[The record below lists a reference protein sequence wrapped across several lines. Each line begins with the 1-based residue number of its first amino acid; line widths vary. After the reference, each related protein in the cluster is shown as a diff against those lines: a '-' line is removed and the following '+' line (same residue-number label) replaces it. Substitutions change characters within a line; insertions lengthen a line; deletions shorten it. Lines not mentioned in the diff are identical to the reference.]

1 MPGVPGTTLAAAA
14 LQCGP
19 MRGRVIVG
27 AVAGAL
33 GACLATAAPALA
45 EDACAREADALRAHL
60 VDAER
65 ATYRWNLGWTI
76 AFGASS
82 VGQVVLAALEVNPL
96 GTFDTKYRD
105 TLYVGA
111 AKAGL
116 GFVSRLVMPLR
127 VDVPAPLLD
136 RCADRTVLRATLTRL
151 APKERRLFWLTHL
164 GGMALNLGGMALL
177 WERHGATTG
186 LVSFA
191 ISYPVGTLSAY
202 TLPRGSWKRWRAE
215 QAGWI
220 VGVGTTGAGPSVS
233 LSGAW

>member
-1 MPGVPGTTLAAAA
+1 MPGVPRTTLAVVA
-14 LQCGP
+14 LQSRP
-19 MRGRVIVG
+19 MRGRVLVG
-27 AVAGAL
+27 AVAGVI
-33 GACLATAAPALA
+33 GAGLWAPPPAHA
-45 EDACAREADALRAHL
+45 EDACAREADALRTHL

-65 ATYRWNLGWTI
+65 ATYRWNLGWTL

-82 VGQVVLAALEVNPL
+82 AGQVVLAALEVNPL
-96 GTFDTKYRD
+96 GTFDPSYRD

-116 GFVSRLVMPLR
+116 GFASRLVMPLR
-127 VDVPAPLLD
+127 VDVPAPLSD
-136 RCADRTVLRATLTRL
+136 RCADRTALRATLTRL
-151 APKERRLFWLTHL
+151 ATTERRLFWLTHL

-191 ISYPVGTLSAY
+191 ISYPVGPLSAY

-215 QAGWI
+215 QAGWT
-220 VGVGTTGAGPSVS
+220 VGVGATGAGPSLS

>member
-1 MPGVPGTTLAAAA
+1 MTGRVILGAIGACLAAAA
-14 LQCGP
+14 
-19 MRGRVIVG
+19 
-27 AVAGAL
+27 
-33 GACLATAAPALA
+33 PAWA
-45 EDACAREADALRAHL
+45 DDACAPEAAALRAHL

-76 AFGASS
+76 AFGAASA
-82 VGQVVLAALEVNPL
+82 GQVALAALEVNPL
-96 GTFDTKYRD
+96 GTFDANYRD

-116 GFVSRLVMPLR
+116 GFASRLVLPLA
-127 VDVPAPLLD
+127 VDVPAPLAD
-136 RCADRTVLRATLTRL
+136 RCADRAVLRATLTRL
-151 APKERRLFWLTHL
+151 ATKERRLFWLTHL

-191 ISYPVGTLSAY
+191 ISYPVGMLSAY

-215 QAGWI
+215 RAGWT
-220 VGVGTTGAGPSVS
+220 VGVGATGLGPSVS
-233 LSGAW
+233 IAGAW

>member
-1 MPGVPGTTLAAAA
+1 MTGRVIIGAIGACVAAAA
-14 LQCGP
+14 PARADDGC
-19 MRGRVIVG
+19 
-27 AVAGAL
+27 AHE
-33 GACLATAAPALA
+33 AA
-45 EDACAREADALRAHL
+45 ALRAHL

-76 AFGASS
+76 AFGAASA
-82 VGQVVLAALEVNPL
+82 GQVALAALEVNPL
-96 GTFDTKYRD
+96 GTFDANYRD

-116 GFVSRLVMPLR
+116 GFASRLVLPLA
-127 VDVPAPLLD
+127 VDVPAPLAD
-136 RCADRTVLRATLTRL
+136 RCADRAVLRATLTRL
-151 APKERRLFWLTHL
+151 ATKERRLFWLTHL

-191 ISYPVGTLSAY
+191 ISYPVGMLSAY

-215 QAGWI
+215 RAGWT
-220 VGVGTTGAGPSVS
+220 VGVGATGLGPSVS
-233 LSGAW
+233 IAGAW